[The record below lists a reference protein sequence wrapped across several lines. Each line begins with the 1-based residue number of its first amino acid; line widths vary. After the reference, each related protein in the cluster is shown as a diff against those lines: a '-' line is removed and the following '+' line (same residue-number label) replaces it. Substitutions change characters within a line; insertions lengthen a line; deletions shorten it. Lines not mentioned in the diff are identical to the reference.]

1 MSGLNSVTRLSKRWM
16 PRRHWASVLLAILLS
31 VVLAACGSTTTPE
44 TPATDV
50 EAVVQPTAEEADESP
65 PPTEAAAEEMEEP
78 TEEPMEEVEAPT
90 EEPAPVEEPAVE
102 EMGAL
107 VPPLVVSQLTFPSYE
122 EWWRQIPGE
131 LEKAGIVV
139 DVQPIEAN
147 TWIQNCNV
155 ERDCG
160 TFTSTGVGITDDRID
175 PNWFL
180 AEVLH
185 SSRAG
190 ANAGGSNLSNYM
202 NPEVDALID
211 AQAVELDP
219 EVRKDLIMQV
229 QQIFADEV
237 PMVPVY
243 FINDVQAYDKTKFEG
258 FLERPGAG
266 ISRFNNLTSFLN
278 VQPLTDQTTLRI
290 ENNHDGNSTNPF
302 VASGGLFNTATM
314 LWIYDTLARKNEN
327 LETIPWAA
335 ESWEWVDETTIDVK
349 LREDMTFHDGEPV
362 TAEDL
367 VFTVN
372 YAMDNEFPNWTG
384 IFDVVAGIE
393 QVDDYTVR
401 MTLNA
406 PFAPF
411 ESNVLTAMFIVPQHI
426 WESVE
431 DPQTFENAEP
441 VGSGPFTFGHW
452 RKNES
457 WLFERNENHFQAP
470 AVDVLVA
477 IIPTPETWI
486 GMLENQELDANG
498 TYIRG
503 DSQIEI
509 LEAMEHLELVVT
521 PGVGVQS
528 IYIDNRTLPG
538 SDVAFRR
545 AIAHLIPKD
554 SILDVVAGL
563 GGGVT
568 ADANW
573 LWEGS
578 EFFNPDTASYSY
590 DPEAARAI
598 LAEAGYTWDEDGRLH
613 YPASYGE

>member
-1 MSGLNSVTRLSKRWM
+1 MSRSNRFLSPGSLAG
-16 PRRHWASVLLAILLS
+16 PRYSLIIVLAILMASFVLS
-31 VVLAACGSTTTPE
+31 ACAA
-44 TPATDV
+44 
-50 EAVVQPTAEEADESP
+50 PTA
-65 PPTEAAAEEMEEP
+65 TEAPAEAATEVVEVPAEEPAEAPAEPAAEVVSPTDEPAEEMES
-78 TEEPMEEVEAPT
+78 PT
-90 EEPAPVEEPAVE
+90 EEPAEEPAE
-102 EMGAL
+102 EPMAEMGAI

-131 LEKAGIVV
+131 LAKVGITV

-160 TFTSTGVGITDDRID
+160 TFTSTGTGVTDDRID
-175 PNWFL
+175 PNWFVS
-180 AEVLH
+180 EVLH
-185 SSRAG
+185 SSKAG
-190 ANAGGSNLSNYM
+190 ANAGGSNLSNYS
-202 NPEVDALID
+202 NEAVDALIA

-219 EVRKDLIMQV
+219 AVRQDLIMQI
-229 QQIFADEV
+229 QAIFAEDS
-237 PMVPVY
+237 PMIPVY

-258 FLERPGAG
+258 FLARPGAG

-278 VQPLTDQTTLRI
+278 VRPLTDQTTLRI

-314 LWIYDTLARKNEN
+314 LWIYDTLARKDEN

-335 ESWEWVDETTIDVK
+335 ESWEWVDDTTIDVK
-349 LREDMTFHDGEPV
+349 LREDMTFHDGEAV

-372 YAMDNEFPNWTG
+372 YAQANEFANWTS
-384 IFDVVAGIE
+384 IFSVVAGIE
-393 QVDDYTVR
+393 QLDEYSVR

-406 PFAPF
+406 PFSPF
-411 ESNVLTAMFIVPQHI
+411 ESNILTSMYIVPQHI
-426 WESVE
+426 WEAVD
-431 DPQTFENAEP
+431 DPQTFENPDP
-441 VGSGPFTFGHW
+441 VGSGPFMFGNW

-457 WLFERNENHFQAP
+457 WLFERNPNHFQAP
-470 AVDVLVA
+470 QVDVLVA

-503 DSQIEI
+503 DSQIET
-509 LEAMEHLELVVT
+509 LEAMEHLELVIS
-521 PGVGVQS
+521 PGIGVQS
-528 IYIDNRTLPG
+528 VYIENRTLPG
-538 SDVAFRR
+538 SDPAFRR
-545 AIAHLIPKD
+545 AVHHLIPKD

-563 GGGVT
+563 GGGT
-568 ADANW
+568 AADANW
-573 LWEGS
+573 MWAES
-578 EFFNPDTASYSY
+578 EFFNADTASYPY

-598 LAEAGYTWDEDGRLH
+598 LAEAGYTWDEDGNLH